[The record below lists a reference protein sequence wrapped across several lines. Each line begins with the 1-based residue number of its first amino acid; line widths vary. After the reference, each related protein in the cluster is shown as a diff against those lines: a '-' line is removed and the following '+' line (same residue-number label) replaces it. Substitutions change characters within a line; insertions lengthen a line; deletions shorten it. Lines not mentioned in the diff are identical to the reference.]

1 MDSSTVRLVL
11 AFTQNT
17 EKNAKNYTDSAIAA
31 IVKGLVYQGAVN
43 YYSELESVQK
53 EVGYTYTVKYKG
65 NSGNIPDGTEYAW
78 GEYDGLMQ
86 WIALGPN
93 IMNKADK
100 IPDGTIGNIV
110 TVGDDGNPVD
120 SGKSFANI
128 LSDDD
133 KGRPNGVAALNQSGV
148 VPSSQLPI
156 SCAVQG
162 MELRINTE
170 LI

>member
-43 YYSELESVQK
+43 YYSELNSVAK

-65 NSGNIPDGTEYAW
+65 ESGTVPDGTEYAW

-110 TVGDDGNPVD
+110 TVGTDGNPVD
-120 SGKSFANI
+120 SGKTFDNF
-128 LSDDD
+128 LTDFDR
-133 KGRPNGVAALNQSGV
+133 GRPNGVASLTQEGV
-148 VPSSQLPI
+148 IPPSQLPV
-156 SCAVQG
+156 SCHTQN
-162 MELRINTE
+162 MELRIFTE
-170 LI
+170 IV